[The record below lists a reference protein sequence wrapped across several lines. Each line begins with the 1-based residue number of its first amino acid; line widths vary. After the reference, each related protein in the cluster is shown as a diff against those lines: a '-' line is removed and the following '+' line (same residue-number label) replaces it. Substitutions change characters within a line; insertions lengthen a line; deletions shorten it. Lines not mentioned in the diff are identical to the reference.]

1 MSDGND
7 RGLRVAS
14 LVASGTEIVAALGM
28 GGSLVGRS
36 HSCDYPS
43 WVAQLPALTRPKID
57 PAAPS
62 GAIDAAIRGL
72 VEGNHHAYEIDAGGL
87 GRLRPDVIVTQD
99 ECEYCAAS
107 FSEVKETLSRLA
119 LPDVKLCTLAPR
131 YLPDVRRDFL
141 KVAEVLGIPERGE
154 ALRDRFDARLR
165 RIRDRTRRLP
175 SRSLVM
181 VEWLDPPMVAG
192 GWMPELARIAGGE
205 PLLVDDGESRAL
217 DWGAVAAADPD
228 HVLVLPCGFSLP
240 RTLSELGTPRIRD
253 GLGSIAAVRA
263 GRCTILDGKS
273 YLNRPGPRLAASAEL
288 LAAALRPSAHANL
301 AAAYAPAM
309 VAGWRPPC

>member
-7 RGLRVAS
+7 SGVRVAS
-14 LVASGTEIVAALGM
+14 LIASGTEIVAALGM

-43 WVAQLPALTRPKID
+43 WVPRLPALTRPKID
-57 PAAPS
+57 PEAPS
-62 GAIDAAIRGL
+62 GEIDAAIRGL
-72 VEGNHHAYEIDAGGL
+72 VEGNHRAYEIDAGEL

-99 ECEYCAAS
+99 ECEYCAGS
-107 FSEVKETLSRLA
+107 LSDVKEALSYLA
-119 LPDVKLCTLAPR
+119 LPDVELCTLAPR
-131 YLPDVRRDFL
+131 ILPDVRRDFL
-141 KVAEVLGIPERGE
+141 KVADALGIPERGE

-165 RIRDRTRRLP
+165 QVRDRTRRLQR
-175 SRSLVM
+175 RSLVM
-181 VEWLDPPMVAG
+181 IEWLDPPMVAG

-217 DWGAVAAADPD
+217 GWEAVAAADPD
-228 HVLVLPCGFSLP
+228 HVVVLPCGFSLQ
-240 RTLSELGTPRIRD
+240 RTLSELGSPGIHD
-253 GLGSIAAVRA
+253 GLGRIAAVRE

-288 LAAALRPSAHANL
+288 LAAALRPSAHADL
-301 AAAYAPAM
+301 AATYAPAM
-309 VAGWRPPC
+309 VTGWSPP

>member
-1 MSDGND
+1 MSEGND

-14 LVASGTEIVAALGM
+14 LIASGTEIVAALGM

-43 WVAQLPALTRPKID
+43 WVARLPALTRPKID
-57 PAAPS
+57 PGAPS
-62 GAIDAAIRGL
+62 GEIDAAIRGL
-72 VEGNHHAYEIDAGGL
+72 VEGNNHAYEIDAGGL
-87 GRLRPDVIVTQD
+87 GQLRPDVIVTQD

-107 FSEVKETLSRLA
+107 FSDVNEALSGLA
-119 LPDVKLCTLAPR
+119 LPDVKLCMLAPR

-141 KVAEVLGIPERGE
+141 KVAAVLGIPERGE
-154 ALRDRFDARLR
+154 ALCDRFDARLR
-165 RIRDRTRRLP
+165 GIRDRTRRLP
-175 SRSLVM
+175 RRSLVM
-181 VEWLDPPMVAG
+181 IEWLDPPMVAG

-217 DWGAVAAADPD
+217 DWEAVAAADPD
-228 HVLVLPCGFSLP
+228 HVVVLPCGFSLP
-240 RTLSELGTPRIRD
+240 RTLSELGIPGIRD
-253 GLGSIAAVRA
+253 GLGSVAAVRA

-288 LAAALRPSAHANL
+288 LAAALRPSAHADL

-309 VAGWRPPC
+309 VAGWRPP

>member
-1 MSDGND
+1 MSDGNHP
-7 RGLRVAS
+7 GLRVAS
-14 LVASGTEIVAALGM
+14 LIASGTEIVAALGM

-43 WVAQLPALTRPKID
+43 WVAKLPALTRPKID
-57 PAAPS
+57 PEAPS
-62 GAIDAAIRGL
+62 GEIDAAIRGL

-107 FSEVKETLSRLA
+107 FRDVREALSRLA
-119 LPDVKLCTLAPR
+119 LPDVRLCTLAPR

-141 KVAEVLGIPERGE
+141 KVADVLGVPERGE
-154 ALRDRFDARLR
+154 ALRDRFDARLG
-165 RIRDRTRRLP
+165 RIRDRTSRLP
-175 SRSLVM
+175 RRSVVM

-192 GWMPELARIAGGE
+192 GWMPELARVAGGD
-205 PLLVDDGESRAL
+205 PLLVEDGESRAL
-217 DWGAVAAADPD
+217 GWEAVAAADPD
-228 HVLVLPCGFSLP
+228 HVVVLPCGFSLT
-240 RTLSELGTPRIRD
+240 RTLGELRTPGIRN
-253 GLGSIAAVRA
+253 GIGSIAAVRA
-263 GRCTILDGKS
+263 GRCTILDGMS

-288 LAAALRPSAHANL
+288 LAMALRPSAYPDL

-309 VAGWRPPC
+309 VAGWSPP